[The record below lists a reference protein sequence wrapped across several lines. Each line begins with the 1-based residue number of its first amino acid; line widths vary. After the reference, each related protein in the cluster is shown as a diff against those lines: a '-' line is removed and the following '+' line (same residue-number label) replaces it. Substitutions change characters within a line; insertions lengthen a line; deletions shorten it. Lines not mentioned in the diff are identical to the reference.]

1 MKWFKFYGQDYL
13 SDPKMLSLTACERS
27 CWITILSYS
36 SINDNGMIT
45 FLAEEQLMI
54 QSGLTPSE
62 EDWDKTKGILQK
74 LQKLKMINNDNGVIT
89 VCNWGKRQETNL
101 TSYQRVKRF
110 REKKRND
117 NTMITL
123 DKKRIEENRR
133 DKKRKEEINTNTP
146 EPKGSEEV
154 VELIKAFEE
163 INPACKRMY
172 GNTTQRRACTDLIQ
186 SYGFERVKNVIS
198 STLPRTNKI
207 SYMPTITT
215 PNQLFEKWS
224 SLEAGIIKLNDKKQ
238 SKGGIADINKQNI

>member
-1 MKWFKFYGQDYL
+1 MIKLPDFILIPYQLLEDEEISLIDERLYGIIYWLTKLKNEKCTASNITLADLVKTSPQTISNSLVKLDEKKYIQRIFKDKNKRHRKEIIPLVVFSRITPTDVSNRPDTPIDV
-13 SDPKMLSLTACERS
+13 SD
-27 CWITILSYS
+27 
-36 SINDNGMIT
+36 
-45 FLAEEQLMI
+45 
-54 QSGLTPSE
+54 TPSSVSVDTPTDE
-62 EDWDKTKGILQK
+62 QNKNIYNK
-74 LQKLKMINNDNGVIT
+74 NNKQYT
-89 VCNWGKRQETNL
+89 E
-101 TSYQRVKRF
+101 
-110 REKKRND
+110 
-117 NTMITL
+117 
-123 DKKRIEENRR
+123 
-133 DKKRKEEINTNTP
+133 P
-146 EPKGSEEV
+146 EGSGEV